1 MQRRAF
7 LLATGALGG
16 FAASPP
22 GIIDT
27 HIHFYDPSRPQ
38 GVPWPAKSETLLY
51 RTVLPA
57 DLDKLTRKLGVT
69 GVVVV
74 EASPWLED
82 NQWVLDLAKDSPLIL
97 ALIGN
102 LPCGTP
108 EFAKHL
114 DRFRKNPLFRGIR
127 LNGKRIG
134 EGLSNPLFMKDIHRM
149 ADAGLTLDAIGGE
162 AMLTEVARLN
172 DAVPS
177 LKIVLDHLPFDAP
190 ATPALRDL
198 GRRPQ
203 IYAKVSNVGPKT
215 QRAWLD
221 ELWAIFGADRL
232 VYGSNWPVSERVA
245 PYDVSLKMTQDY
257 FAAKGGDAASK
268 FFRANSRQ
276 AYGWPLP
283 RSARQ

>member
-1 MQRRAF
+1 MQRRTF

-22 GIIDT
+22 GIVDT
-27 HIHFYDPSRPQ
+27 HIHFYDPTRPQ
-38 GVPWPAKSETLLY
+38 GVPWPARSETLLY

-57 DLDKLTRKLGVT
+57 DLEKLTRKLGVT

-74 EASPWLED
+74 EASPSLED

-108 EFAKHL
+108 EFARHL

-134 EGLSNPLFMKDIHRM
+134 EGLSNTPFMKDIRRM

-162 AMLTEVARLN
+162 AMLPEVTRLN

-190 ATPALRDL
+190 ATPALREL
-198 GRRPQ
+198 GRRPH

-221 ELWAIFGADRL
+221 ELWTIFGSGRL
-232 VYGSNWPVSERVA
+232 VYGSNWPVSDLFADFETVHGI
-245 PYDVSLKMTQDY
+245 VKDY
-257 FAAKGGDAASK
+257 FAEKGGLATRKYFAENARAAYK
-268 FFRANSRQ
+268 WVKR
-276 AYGWPLP
+276 
-283 RSARQ
+283 